1 MNVNKFKQMIE
12 KSKVEKKGRSIP
24 NEFILLFLLALFFA
38 VQVFFVGIITVELFK
53 PGSLENIGLRR
64 NSPQYTSV
72 QSTTIPGAREVLVNV
87 GGQNGKR

>member
-53 PGSLENIGLRR
+53 PGFSPIYFGSIHHHSWRAGSSCECRR
-64 NSPQYTSV
+64 PKWKEMKCSWK
-72 QSTTIPGAREVLVNV
+72 I
-87 GGQNGKR
+87 